1 MLFSDE
7 DFSKVTFF
15 ADQMGMLRVDLDNTN
30 LNDNNFYEDDPEIII
45 HVKLLAWHYIFKKN
59 KVLKKHKEFM
69 PVAWHPTR
77 W

>member
-15 ADQMGMLRVDLDNTN
+15 ADQMVILRVDLDNIN

-45 HVKLLAWHYIFKKN
+45 DVKLLAWHYIFKKN
-59 KVLKKHKEFM
+59 KVLKNIKNLCL
-69 PVAWHPTR
+69 
-77 W
+77 

>member
-1 MLFSDE
+1 
-7 DFSKVTFF
+7 
-15 ADQMGMLRVDLDNTN
+15 MGILRVDLDNIN

-45 HVKLLAWHYIFKKN
+45 YVKLLASHYIFKKH